1 MQVTIKDIAR
11 ECGVSVATVS
21 MALSSKKTRV
31 SEKTK
36 AKVIEVA
43 RKYNYQPNNAA
54 VSLVNKKSKLIGIVF
69 NDLRNTHIS
78 SLFMEINNVFEKRGY
93 SLVCHIIEDDG
104 AVEYDLIRNVGAGNI
119 SALIWAKSL
128 EKYTDE
134 EKKKLNDAMLQ

>member
-43 RKYNYQPNNAA
+43 RNYNYQPNNTA

-69 NDLRNTHIS
+69 NEMMERWSVICFGTWGREIS
-78 SLFMEINNVFEKRGY
+78 VP
-93 SLVCHIIEDDG
+93 
-104 AVEYDLIRNVGAGNI
+104 
-119 SALIWAKSL
+119 
-128 EKYTDE
+128 
-134 EKKKLNDAMLQ
+134 

>member
-43 RKYNYQPNNAA
+43 R
-54 VSLVNKKSKLIGIVF
+54 SII
-69 NDLRNTHIS
+69 IS
-78 SLFMEINNVFEKRGY
+78 RIM
-93 SLVCHIIEDDG
+93 
-104 AVEYDLIRNVGAGNI
+104 
-119 SALIWAKSL
+119 
-128 EKYTDE
+128 
-134 EKKKLNDAMLQ
+134 QQ